1 MKKKTATLLS
11 RDLRIN
17 SATYMGEYK
26 FLCKH
31 ACPVYEITSVHALN
45 QLIGYAKFI
54 NQDYGKVL
62 YRGEHR
68 LHKELKPTAFRSVNK
83 VENTSTRISKLLN
96 RVIADKQ
103 LCRELKVDKAEL
115 DLSKYKIEGLLQHYG
130 VRTRFVDLVDNHWI
144 ALWMGL
150 NKVSCI
156 KKINDYY
163 HYNERQV
170 SVDDIA
176 GVSFIAACRE
186 YDQGIVE
193 NYTQKDTQD
202 IAKRGILNDYEDLFQ
217 YILLLAIPYAR
228 KTGNPQSNTN
238 HRGVYLSKGYVE
250 IDLRQAL
257 PSQFLRPHAQHG
269 IVVKRIVHTEDQPKG
284 AAAYD
289 IAPSVVGIVKI
300 RIDRARAWL
309 GSGQMLTQENLFPPP
324 AYDYGYDLLLKRT
337 DIFKGDGCIIT
348 KYI

>member
-1 MKKKTATLLS
+1 MKDIKATPLS
-11 RDLRIN
+11 KDLRIN
-17 SATYMGEYK
+17 NATYLSDHE
-26 FLCKH
+26 FLCGH

-62 YRGEHR
+62 YRGEHK
-68 LHKELKPTAFRSVNK
+68 LHKGLKPTAFRWVK
-83 VENTSTRISKLLN
+83 KIEKTSTRISQLLN
-96 RVIADKQ
+96 SIINDEQ
-103 LCRELKVDKAEL
+103 LRHELKVDENEL
-115 DLSKYKIEGLLQHYG
+115 DISKHKIEGLLQHYG

-150 NKVSCI
+150 NKVSRI

-163 HYNERQV
+163 HYNERRV
-170 SVDDIA
+170 SVDDMV

-186 YDQGIVE
+186 YDQEIVE
-193 NYTQKDTQD
+193 KYTQKDIQD
-202 IAKRGILNDYEDLFQ
+202 IAKRGILNDCEDLFQ

-238 HRGVYLSKGYVE
+238 NRGVYLSKDYVE

-284 AAAYD
+284 ADAYD
-289 IAPSVVGIVKI
+289 IAPSVVGIIKI
-300 RIDRARAWL
+300 RIDGARAWL

-337 DIFKGDGCIIT
+337 DIFNGDGCTIT